1 MIKRVAKAV
10 KERTR
15 KISISPIQL
24 LGHSCIKTAFAS
36 MTNRTLRAWK
46 WHCCLKHTV
55 STRHFSIADFFGEK
69 DVVCK
74 QVLK

>member
-10 KERTR
+10 NERTR
-15 KISISPIQL
+15 KTSISPIQM

-36 MTNRTLRAWK
+36 MTNRTFWGWK

-69 DVVCK
+69 EVVCK
-74 QVLK
+74 EVL